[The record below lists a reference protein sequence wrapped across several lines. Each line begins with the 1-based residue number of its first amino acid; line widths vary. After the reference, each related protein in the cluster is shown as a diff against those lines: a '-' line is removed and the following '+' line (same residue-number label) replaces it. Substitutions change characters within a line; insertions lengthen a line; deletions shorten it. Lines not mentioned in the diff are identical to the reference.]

1 MKIRVIA
8 IGKIKETF
16 SKQWI
21 EEFEKRLC
29 SYCSFSVEEI
39 SAEPIIDNN
48 SYEKYKQ
55 TEGEKILSQIKAD
68 SYVITLEI
76 FGKTLS
82 SEDFAKKIKEISIS
96 GVNEI
101 VFVIG
106 GANGL
111 SKKVSNRA
119 NFKLSFSKMTFTHQM
134 IRLLLIE
141 QIYRAFK
148 ILNRENYHR

>member
-8 IGKIKETF
+8 VGKIKETF
-16 SKQWI
+16 SKKWL
-21 EEFEKRLC
+21 EEFEKRL
-29 SYCSFSVEEI
+29 SAYCSFLVDEI
-39 SAEPIIDNN
+39 PAEPICDDK
-48 SYEKYKQ
+48 SYEKYKLI
-55 TEGEKILSQIKAD
+55 EGEKILSRIKPD
-68 SYVITLEI
+68 SYVVTLEI
-76 FGKTLS
+76 QGKNLS
-82 SEDFAKKIKEISIS
+82 SENFAEKIKEISSS

-111 SKKVSNRA
+111 SQAVSNRA

-134 IRLLLIE
+134 IRLLLTE

-148 ILNRENYHR
+148 ILNGENYHR

>member
-8 IGKIKETF
+8 VGQIKEKF

-29 SYCSFSVEEI
+29 PYCSFFVEEI
-39 SAEPIIDNN
+39 QAEPIIDNN
-48 SYEKYKQ
+48 SYEKYKRV
-55 TEGEKILSQIKAD
+55 EGEKILSQIKSED
-68 SYVITLEI
+68 YVITLEI
-76 FGKTLS
+76 NGRNLS
-82 SEDFAKKIKEISIS
+82 SEDFADKIKEISS
-96 GVNEI
+96 LGVNEL

-111 SKKVSNRA
+111 SQEVSNRA
-119 NFKLSFSKMTFTHQM
+119 DFKLSFSKMTFTHQM

-148 ILNRENYHR
+148 ILNGENYHR